1 MAADPVGFLDDG
13 VHAQLGDLVDESV
26 LVSLSVL
33 QHCEHKGNA
42 GEKAVR
48 VKVGH
53 SDTFFFT
60 KVLPAFVL
68 VDVHV
73 DLLDSLQ
80 GLGQL
85 RPVMVALRR
94 GPQQLHQQQR
104 VTHHPLHWLDK
115 ERAQVDV
122 VRLTPER
129 DDRKCDKSDLDQRH
143 TFTVFSF
150 T

>member
-53 SDTFFFT
+53 SDTFFF
-60 KVLPAFVL
+60 LY
-68 VDVHV
+68 
-73 DLLDSLQ
+73 Q
-80 GLGQL
+80 GPSCVCT
-85 RPVMVALRR
+85 R
-94 GPQQLHQQQR
+94 
-104 VTHHPLHWLDK
+104 
-115 ERAQVDV
+115 
-122 VRLTPER
+122 
-129 DDRKCDKSDLDQRH
+129 
-143 TFTVFSF
+143 
-150 T
+150 